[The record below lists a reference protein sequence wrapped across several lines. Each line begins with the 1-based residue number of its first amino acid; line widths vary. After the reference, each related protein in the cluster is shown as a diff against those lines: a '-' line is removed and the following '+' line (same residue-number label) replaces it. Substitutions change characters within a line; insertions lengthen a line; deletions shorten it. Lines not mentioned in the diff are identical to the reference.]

1 VAHRGVTII
10 GAVQLP
16 SRAPF
21 HASQMYA
28 TNIVNLLKLI
38 VNKEGALAMD
48 RNDEIVRESL
58 VTFGGA
64 VVHPKV
70 VQLLDQARIAAG
82 EGMTG

>member
-1 VAHRGVTII
+1 
-10 GAVQLP
+10 
-16 SRAPF
+16 
-21 HASQMYA
+21 MYA

-58 VTFGGA
+58 VTFGGQ

-70 VQLLDQARIAAG
+70 VQLIDEAAKAASG
-82 EGMTG
+82 GVVA